1 LVQLVQRQRVGL
13 QGIQGVAGAA
23 GAKGDPGLTG
33 ATGVQGLQGVQGIQG
48 VAGTIGVDGVSG
60 LPGTTSATGLTGILP
75 VANGGTGLATLPAK
89 GVILGNG
96 TGVVQTVAPG
106 TIGNILVSDGTNWTS
121 AAVAGVGG
129 AIDLTTSVAGI
140 LPLSNGGT
148 GSATQNFVD
157 LTTAQTIAGAKAF
170 NSDLTV
176 HGLTIG
182 YGAGQNSE
190 NTAIGVGAL
199 ANSTIYGQRNT
210 AIGNGAMLRY
220 NGTSFDNNT
229 SVGYA
234 NMQGLTTGE
243 GNTSIG
249 GETLLGLGSGSHNTA
264 IGNHTL
270 MSTTGNTNT
279 ALGAN
284 SGGTIT
290 GGSSNTTIGF
300 AADVAVGTFV
310 NATAIGAGAIVGSSN
325 TIQLGNGSI
334 IDVIT
339 SGALTTGG
347 IKYPIL
353 AGSAGEVLTSDGA
366 GLATWAPAVGGGGG
380 GGGDFVDLTT
390 DQTIAG
396 AKTFISDLTVNGLT
410 VGFGGGAISSN
421 TVLGESALIANVGSQ
436 YSTAIGF
443 HSLSSYNA
451 AGGYDNTAV
460 GSESLLNLTEGYGNT
475 SIGTYTMISNISG
488 NKNTV
493 IGSGAD
499 VGGGALTNATAIG
512 HEAIVGFS
520 NTIQLGNGAVTNV
533 ATSGTLTVGAVTYPN
548 ADGAADQ
555 VLTAHANGV
564 PSWENAA
571 GGSTVYEMDDEFTAA
586 AGDTSF
592 TLNTPPAITSKVK
605 MYINGIRIS
614 HTAYSLSDATLT
626 YDPSFN
632 GNYALVAGDRI
643 QFEYTT
649 LTAPN

>member
-1 LVQLVQRQRVGL
+1 MNFRKLLILLVFIAITSRIFAQSVGINADGSVPNSSAMLDVSAPNKGLLIPQIRLTGINDVVTITSPAASLLVYNLTTSNGLVAGYYYNGGTATAPVWTRIATGVVTVGPTGPTGPIGL

-199 ANSTIYGQRNT
+199 ANSTIDGQRNT

-284 SGGTIT
+284 SGGAIT

-310 NATAIGAGAIVGSSN
+310 NATAIGAGAIVGS
-325 TIQLGNGSI
+325 
-334 IDVIT
+334 
-339 SGALTTGG
+339 
-347 IKYPIL
+347 
-353 AGSAGEVLTSDGA
+353 
-366 GLATWAPAVGGGGG
+366 
-380 GGGDFVDLTT
+380 
-390 DQTIAG
+390 
-396 AKTFISDLTVNGLT
+396 
-410 VGFGGGAISSN
+410 
-421 TVLGESALIANVGSQ
+421 
-436 YSTAIGF
+436 
-443 HSLSSYNA
+443 
-451 AGGYDNTAV
+451 
-460 GSESLLNLTEGYGNT
+460 
-475 SIGTYTMISNISG
+475 
-488 NKNTV
+488 
-493 IGSGAD
+493 
-499 VGGGALTNATAIG
+499 
-512 HEAIVGFS
+512 S